1 MPEKKSFSWVW
12 AAAVLVVVQIFVL
25 GGLWQL
31 RQRESHPAAGWDLD
45 PQAAQREAVKE
56 RESREA
62 LQNLPLPT
70 GSSRLT
76 VAGAKSAAPT
86 GEDLLAQARE
96 LQSQGQLDLAD
107 KLLTQARQKEPQNQ
121 RIQVAAALLAE
132 AREDTNGAL
141 GRWRELI
148 RASEPGGA
156 VRKLALARA
165 HLVEERIRLEQVA
178 RLREET
184 LAKQPRKLAL
194 VGVQEE
200 GSTGGGKKLRWQ
212 VRAVE
217 GSGKIDPAK
226 VVVRVS
232 FFERGTDGVLRP
244 GEAALPRWEPAPPQ
258 KAADGPRTV
267 MAESRLSAGGQ
278 YAGYVWQL
286 YYGGELQDERVSPA
300 SLRGVLREKPRS

>member
-1 MPEKKSFSWVW
+1 MLQKKSFSWIW
-12 AAAVLVVVQIFVL
+12 AAGLLVVAQVVVL
-25 GGLWQL
+25 AGLWQL
-31 RQRESHPAAGWDLD
+31 RQRESQPTGGWDLD
-45 PQAAQREAVKE
+45 PQAAQKEAAHE

-62 LQNLPLPT
+62 LQNLPVPAGT
-70 GSSRLT
+70 ARLT
-76 VAGAKSAAPT
+76 VSGAQAAAPT
-86 GEDLLAQARE
+86 GEELLTQARE
-96 LQSQGQLDLAD
+96 MQSQGQLDLAD
-107 KLLTQARQKEPQNQ
+107 KLLTQAKQKEPQNQ

-132 AREDTNGAL
+132 SRDDTNGAL

-194 VGVQEE
+194 AGVKEE
-200 GSTGGGKKLRWQ
+200 ASLGGKKIGWQ
-212 VRAVE
+212 VRAVG
-217 GSGKIDPAK
+217 GSGKLDLGKI
-226 VVVRVS
+226 VVRVS
-232 FFERGTDGVLRP
+232 FFERGSDGVLKP
-244 GEAALPRWEPAPPQ
+244 GYNAMPRWEPAPPL
-258 KAADGPRTV
+258 KESDGVRTV
-267 MAESRLSAGGQ
+267 TVEFRPQEGSQ

-286 YYGGELQDERVSPA
+286 YYGGELQDERVTPN

>member
-1 MPEKKSFSWVW
+1 MPEQKSFSWVW

-31 RQRESHPAAGWDLD
+31 RQRESHPAGGWDLD

-107 KLLTQARQKEPQNQ
+107 KLLIQARQKEPQNQ

-132 AREDTNGAL
+132 AREDTPSAL
-141 GRWRELI
+141 LRWRELI
-148 RASEPGGA
+148 RASEPGGS

-165 HLVEERIRLEQVA
+165 HIVEERIRLEQVA
-178 RLREET
+178 RLREES

-200 GSTGGGKKLRWQ
+200 GAAGGGKKVRWQ

-217 GSGKIDPAK
+217 GSGKIDPSK

-244 GEAALPRWEPAPPQ
+244 GDAALPRWEPAPPQ
-258 KAADGPRTV
+258 KAADGARTV
-267 MAESRLSAGGQ
+267 MAESRLAAGGQ

-286 YYGGELQDERVSPA
+286 YYGGELQDERVNPA

>member
-1 MPEKKSFSWVW
+1 MSDKKSFSWIW
-12 AAAVLVVVQIFVL
+12 AAVVLVGVQVFVL

-31 RQRESHPAAGWDLD
+31 RQQESHPAGGWDLD
-45 PQAAQREAVKE
+45 PQAVQREAAKE

-70 GSSRLT
+70 GGSRLT
-76 VAGAKSAAPT
+76 VAGAQSSAPT
-86 GEDLLAQARE
+86 PEDLLAQARE
-96 LQSQGQLDLAD
+96 LQSQGQLDLAE
-107 KLLTQARQKEPQNQ
+107 KLLAQARQKDPSNQ

-132 AREDTNGAL
+132 AREDTPGAL
-141 GRWRELI
+141 SRWRELI
-148 RASEPGGA
+148 RASEPGGPI
-156 VRKLALARA
+156 RKLALARA

-194 VGVQEE
+194 AGAQEAIAA
-200 GSTGGGKKLRWQ
+200 GGGKKVEWR

-217 GSGKIDPAK
+217 GAGQVDPAK
-226 VVVRVS
+226 VLVRIS
-232 FFERGTDGVLRP
+232 FFERGADGVLRT
-244 GEAALPRWEPAPPQ
+244 GEASLPRWEPAPPRSSN
-258 KAADGPRTV
+258 DGVRSV
-267 MAESRLSAGGQ
+267 VAESRPAPGSQ
-278 YAGYVWQL
+278 PAGYVWQL

>member
-1 MPEKKSFSWVW
+1 MPEKRSFSWVW
-12 AAAVLVVVQIFVL
+12 AAGVLVAVQVVVL
-25 GGLWQL
+25 AGLWQL
-31 RQRESHPAAGWDLD
+31 RQRESHPTGGWDLD
-45 PQAAQREAVKE
+45 PQAAQREAAHQ
-56 RESREA
+56 RDSREA
-62 LQNLPLPT
+62 LNNLPLPT
-70 GSSRLT
+70 GTSRLT
-76 VAGAKSAAPT
+76 VAGAQSAAPG

-96 LQSQGQLDLAD
+96 LQSRGQLELAD

-132 AREDTNGAL
+132 AREDITGAL
-141 GRWRELI
+141 ARWRELI

-194 VGVQEE
+194 AGVTEE
-200 GSTGGGKKLRWQ
+200 ISCGAKKLSWQ
-212 VRAVE
+212 VRAVG
-217 GSGKIDPAK
+217 GSGKLDAGKI
-226 VVVRVS
+226 VVRVS
-232 FFERGTDGVLRP
+232 FFERGGDGVLKP
-244 GEAALPRWEPAPPQ
+244 GESAMPRWEPAPPL
-258 KAADGPRTV
+258 KESDGIRTV
-267 MAESRLSAGGQ
+267 TAECRVGAGNQ

-286 YYGGELQDERVSPA
+286 YYGGELQDERVTPS

>member
-12 AAAVLVVVQIFVL
+12 AAAVLVVVQVLVL

-31 RQRESHPAAGWDLD
+31 RQKESQPSVGWDLD
-45 PQAAQREAVKE
+45 PQAAQREAAKE

-62 LQNLPLPT
+62 LQNLPLPA
-70 GSSRLT
+70 GKARLT
-76 VAGAKSAAPT
+76 VAGAQSASP
-86 GEDLLAQARE
+86 GPEDLLGQARE

-107 KLLTQARQKEPQNQ
+107 KLLIQARQKDPQNQ

-132 AREDTNGAL
+132 ARGDTSGAL
-141 GRWRELI
+141 GYWRELI

-156 VRKLALARA
+156 IRKLALARA

-194 VGVQEE
+194 AGVREE
-200 GSTGGGKKLRWQ
+200 SVAGGGKKVGWQ

-217 GSGKIDPAK
+217 GSGKIDPTK
-226 VVVRVS
+226 VLVRVS
-232 FFERGTDGVLRP
+232 FFERGSDGVLRP
-244 GEAALPRWEPAPPQ
+244 GEAVLPRWEPAPPQ
-258 KAADGPRTV
+258 KAADGVRTV
-267 MAESRLSAGGQ
+267 VAESRPGSGSQ
-278 YAGYVWQL
+278 PAGYVWQL
-286 YYGGELQDERVSPA
+286 YYHGELQDERVSPA

>member
-12 AAAVLVVVQIFVL
+12 AAGLLVAVQVVVL
-25 GGLWQL
+25 AGLWQL
-31 RQRESHPAAGWDLD
+31 RQRESQTGDGWQLD
-45 PQAAQREAVKE
+45 PQAAQREAVRE

-76 VAGAKSAAPT
+76 VAGAQSAVPS
-86 GEDLLAQARE
+86 GEDLLGQARE

-107 KLLTQARQKEPQNQ
+107 KLLGQAEQRDPKNQ

-132 AREDTNGAL
+132 AREDTAGAL
-141 GRWRELI
+141 GRWRALI

-156 VRKLALARA
+156 IRKLALARA
-165 HLVEERIRLEQVA
+165 HIMEERIRLEQVA

-194 VGVQEE
+194 TGVQEQTTE
-200 GSTGGGKKLRWQ
+200 GGGKKVGWQ

-217 GSGKIDPAK
+217 GSGNLDPTK
-226 VVVRVS
+226 VLVRVS
-232 FFERGTDGVLRP
+232 FFERGADGVLRP
-244 GEAALPRWEPAPPQ
+244 GQAALPQWEPGPPRNPG
-258 KAADGPRTV
+258 DGVRLV
-267 MAESRLSAGGQ
+267 VAESRPTAKGQ

>member
-1 MPEKKSFSWVW
+1 MPEKKSFSWMW
-12 AAAVLVVVQIFVL
+12 AAGVLVVVQVVVL
-25 GGLWQL
+25 GGLWKL
-31 RQRESHPAAGWDLD
+31 RQQESHPAGGWDLD
-45 PQAAQREAVKE
+45 PQAAQREATHQ

-62 LQNLPLPT
+62 LQNLPMPT
-70 GSSRLT
+70 GASRLT
-76 VAGAKSAAPT
+76 VAGAQSAAPS

-96 LQSQGQLDLAD
+96 LQAQGQLDLAE

-132 AREDTNGAL
+132 AREDITGAL
-141 GRWRELI
+141 ARWRGLI

-178 RLREET
+178 QLREET

-194 VGVQEE
+194 AGVTE
-200 GSTGGGKKLRWQ
+200 GASGEGKKLGWQ
-212 VRAVE
+212 VRAVG
-217 GSGKIDPAK
+217 GSGKLDPGK
-226 VVVRVS
+226 IVVRVS
-232 FFERGTDGVLRP
+232 FFERGADGVLKAGASAMP
-244 GEAALPRWEPAPPQ
+244 QWEPAPPLQ
-258 KAADGPRTV
+258 ESDGIRTV
-267 MAESRLSAGGQ
+267 TAESRTPAGSQ

-286 YYGGELQDERVSPA
+286 YYGGELQDERVTPS